1 MILIC
6 KFILKDGRLIMES
19 NKTEND
25 RVTFEQD
32 HIIKFKSLNSEDGGD
47 YTITASNDAGL

>member
-1 MILIC
+1 
-6 KFILKDGRLIMES
+6 MES
-19 NKTEND
+19 NKKEND